1 MTDTRVALLAV
12 AFLLVLLPWLLWRVR
27 TVRAFAPLAV
37 VQILSGVMLGPT
49 VFGRVAP
56 EWHAALFGPP
66 VLAALDGLATV
77 GVLLYVLVSGLHLDL
92 GGLRHRA
99 RGLSGVALGSFAL
112 PFALGIA
119 VGAWVTAAVP
129 GAMGPRGDAASLVA
143 AVAVCIAVTALPVLA
158 AILREM
164 GLIGTRLGQTAL
176 ALAAVND
183 AALWLVL
190 AVLLALAAGSVAEV
204 LTTLGLA
211 VLWLGVMVG
220 VVRPLLARLAAGEEA
235 EERML
240 AAAVATAIASAA
252 SAEAIGIGYIIGAF
266 AAGTLMPLRC
276 RAALLARLEP
286 VAATILL
293 PFFFMATGLKALIE
307 PGEPVF
313 LALLALAT
321 LATVAGKVV
330 GTALPARAA
339 GEPWSFALALGALMQ
354 AKGLMEVVVLAVLHD
369 AGLIGTTLFSA
380 MVAMAMVCTVIA
392 APLTRLALARGGRGV
407 GAFSVG
413 VGSWQGALP
422 PAPPPWGREAPV
434 RGSASNPH

>member
-1 MTDTRVALLAV
+1 
-12 AFLLVLLPWLLWRVR
+12 
-27 TVRAFAPLAV
+27 
-37 VQILSGVMLGPT
+37 
-49 VFGRVAP
+49 
-56 EWHAALFGPP
+56 
-66 VLAALDGLATV
+66 
-77 GVLLYVLVSGLHLDL
+77 
-92 GGLRHRA
+92 
-99 RGLSGVALGSFAL
+99 
-112 PFALGIA
+112 
-119 VGAWVTAAVP
+119 
-129 GAMGPRGDAASLVA
+129 
-143 AVAVCIAVTALPVLA
+143 VAVCIAVTALPVLA

-190 AVLLALAAGSVAEV
+190 AVLLALAAGSAAEV
-204 LTTLGLA
+204 LATLGLA
-211 VLWLGVMVG
+211 ALWLGVMVG
-220 VVRPLLARLAAGEEA
+220 VVRPLLARLAAGEGA

-240 AAAVATAIASAA
+240 VAAVATAIASAA

-369 AGLIGTTLFSA
+369 AGLIGTTLFSV

-392 APLTRLALARGGRGV
+392 APLTRLTLARGGRGV

-413 VGSWQGALP
+413 GCRVMAGGSAPCTPAVGPGGPRSRQCLEPPLVFCRSAGEGRDGCVPRDECRARPSPRSGKPMGPGPPGPGRGVRGARPPALP
-422 PAPPPWGREAPV
+422 RPRPKPLYLRGRPRPIRSRGRGIRRSV
-434 RGSASNPH
+434 RCCRAGRLRSCPSARSVAA